1 MTFRDTLT
9 RWLINV
15 ADPKSQLA
23 LRTILEPLFDRMSSV
38 GLTISTPVI
47 SAGASPSA
55 KMGAADSYFVVNG
68 ILVKIAASTA
78 LPALTGANAAQNSFI
93 IVCFF
98 VDSAGALTMLY
109 GVAGTTLAKATW
121 PQFPKGKALIA
132 TVIITNA
139 GGAFVGGTTALDTAT
154 TVYIAG
160 NEGYDPYC
168 IVGPFLP

>member
-1 MTFRDTLT
+1 MFRDTLT
-9 RWLINV
+9 RWMEGITQY
-15 ADPKSQLA
+15 SWGYA
-23 LRTILEPLFDRMSSV
+23 LRTMFEPVFDRMSSV
-38 GLTISTPVI
+38 GLTVSTPVI
-47 SAGASPSA
+47 SAGGNAAA

-78 LPALTGANAAQNSFI
+78 LPALTGANAIQNGFI

-98 VDSAGALTMLY
+98 VDQGGTLSMVFGPTS
-109 GVAGTTLAKATW
+109 GTTLALAKW

-132 TVIITNA
+132 TLIITNT
-139 GGAFVGGTTALDTAT
+139 GGVFTGGTTALDTAT

-168 IVGPFLP
+168 VVGSFLP